1 MLALVVPAFG
11 VIYRITTVAT
21 TQQVYCEFLK
31 DAFEVVRAL
40 ITDNQRELCLIH
52 DNAKYHNNIVVK
64 ELIEDLKVNELPT
77 IQYSPQLNEVAECL
91 FGCSKAK
98 VKPAQFPHTVMKR
111 KVTKTAITNWINAV
125 AQFDAQVSMKYYA
138 VWRNIVKSCLSG
150 KPLGSDHVHVFNCY
164 YRHLRDICTLRKKN
178 QDN

>member
-1 MLALVVPAFG
+1 MHVHKGTNSFEVYSGMAVWAKICFG
-11 VIYRITTVAT
+11 VIIGAIISGRL
-21 TQQVYCEFLK
+21 EK
-31 DAFEVVRAL
+31 G
-40 ITDNQRELCLIH
+40 
-52 DNAKYHNNIVVK
+52 VK

-125 AQFDAQVSMKYYA
+125 AQFDAQVSMKGCRS
-138 VWRNIVKSCLSG
+138 VPEISKN
-150 KPLGSDHVHVFNCY
+150 HEFFNFSS
-164 YRHLRDICTLRKKN
+164 
-178 QDN
+178 